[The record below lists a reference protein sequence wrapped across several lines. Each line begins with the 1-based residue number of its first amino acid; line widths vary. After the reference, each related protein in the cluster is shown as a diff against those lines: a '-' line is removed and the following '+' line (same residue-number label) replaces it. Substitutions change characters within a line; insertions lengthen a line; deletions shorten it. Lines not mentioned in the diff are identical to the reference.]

1 MTAALPQTPKDAA
14 RQFAGRMIA
23 NGYKPEGL
31 FEYQDTDGQ
40 PLFWRIRTKHPQT
53 GDKWIRPMFWNGSE
67 YVIGE
72 PATNAT
78 GKPLYRLPE
87 LANVSA
93 DTRIIIV
100 EGEPKVDALLK
111 LGLIATTSGSCSSAD
126 AADWTPLTSKQCTI
140 WPDHDDAGQK
150 YADAVAGRLRAL
162 GCDVAILDVAKL
174 GLPHKGDVVD
184 WLRQH
189 SDATA
194 NDVLTLPVLVHEP
207 DKNEQRL
214 IDLIRADDVECR
226 PVSWLWPGWLARGKL
241 HILAGAPGTG
251 KTTIALALAAVVSRG
266 GHWPD
271 GKYSPSGNV
280 LLWSGEDSAADTLVP
295 RLKAAGADL
304 SRVLIVGD
312 VPDGDD
318 DRPFDPARD
327 VPALEHE
334 AQKLGG
340 IALLI
345 ADPVVSAVTGDSHKN
360 TEVRRALQ
368 PLVNLAERLGAAV
381 LGITHFSKG
390 STGREPLERVTGS
403 IAFGALARIVMVT
416 AKQSLE
422 DGQGDK
428 RLLARAKSNIGPD
441 GGGFGYDLEQTTIQ
455 TAHDTMEASA
465 VKWGDALKGSARDL
479 LDVAEATEADG
490 NCESRDAADW
500 LREFLANAPAPA
512 NEVKRAASENGFSWR
527 TIQRA
532 MRKAGVESARNGFG
546 QPALWSLKGHSRAT
560 VAPVAPS
567 SESGANGATGADE
580 GDDLE
585 VFEL

>member
-1 MTAALPQTPKDAA
+1 MNATGSPKDAA
-14 RQFAGRMIA
+14 RQIAGKAIA
-23 NGYKPEGL
+23 KGYKPEGL
-31 FEYQDTDGQ
+31 FEYQDADGQ
-40 PLFWRIRTKHPQT
+40 PLFWRIRAKHPQT
-53 GDKWIRPMFWNGSE
+53 GDKWIRPMFRDGSE
-67 YVIGE
+67 YAVGE
-72 PATNAT
+72 PKASAN

-87 LANVSA
+87 LANAPA
-93 DTRIIIV
+93 DARIIVV

-126 AADWTPLTSKQCTI
+126 AADWTPLEGHSCTI
-140 WPDHDDAGQK
+140 WPDHDDAGRK
-150 YADAVAGRLRAL
+150 YAEAVASRLRAL
-162 GCDVAILDVAKL
+162 GCDVAILDVSKL
-174 GLPHKGDVVD
+174 GLPNKGDVVD

-189 SDATA
+189 PESTA
-194 NDVLTLPVLVHEP
+194 DDVLALPMRNEALAKTETPLIELV
-207 DKNEQRL
+207 
-214 IDLIRADDVECR
+214 RAADVECR

-251 KTTIALALAAVVSRG
+251 KTTIALALAAVVTRG

-271 GKYSPSGNV
+271 GKYSPAGNV

-304 SRVLIVGD
+304 ARVLIVGD
-312 VPDGDD
+312 VPEDGDT
-318 DRPFDPARD
+318 RPFDPATD

-334 AQKLGG
+334 ARKLGG

-368 PLVNLAERLGAAV
+368 PLVNLAERIGAAV

-390 STGREPLERVTGS
+390 SAGRDPLERVTGS
-403 IAFGALARIVMVT
+403 IAFGALARVVMVT
-416 AKQSLE
+416 AKQPLE
-422 DGQGDK
+422 GGEGVK

-441 GGGFGYDLEQTTIQ
+441 GGGFGYDLEQTAIQ
-455 TAHDTMEASA
+455 TAHGSMEASA
-465 VKWGDALKGSARDL
+465 VKWGDALKGSAREL
-479 LDVAEATEADG
+479 LDVAEATEGEG
-490 NCESRDAADW
+490 NSESRDAADW
-500 LREFLANAPAPA
+500 LREFLAKAPAPA
-512 NEVKRAASENGFSWR
+512 NEVRRAASESGFSWR

-532 MRKAGVESARNGFG
+532 MRKAGVESARTGFG
-546 QPALWSLKGHSRAT
+546 QPALWSLNGHSRAT

-567 SESGANGATGADE
+567 SASGANGATGADE

>member
-1 MTAALPQTPKDAA
+1 MTSELPQTPKDAA
-14 RQFAGRMIA
+14 RQLAGKMIA
-23 NGYKPEGL
+23 KGYKPEGL
-31 FEYQDTDGQ
+31 FEYQDKDGQ
-40 PLFWRIRTKHPQT
+40 PMFWRIRAKHPQT
-53 GDKWIRPMFWNGSE
+53 RDKWIRPMFWNGSE
-67 YVIGE
+67 YVVGE
-72 PATNAT
+72 PAPREV

-87 LANVSA
+87 LANAPA
-93 DTRIIIV
+93 DARIIVV

-126 AADWTPLTSKQCTI
+126 AADWSPLKGRQCTI
-140 WPDHDDAGQK
+140 WPDHDDAGRK
-150 YADAVAGRLRAL
+150 YADAVAGRLDAL
-162 GCDVAILDVAKL
+162 GCDVSILDVSKL
-174 GLPHKGDVVD
+174 GLPDKGDVVD

-189 SDATA
+189 PHSTA
-194 NDVLTLPVLVHEP
+194 DDVLSLPTLSRKPAASDSPLIELVC
-207 DKNEQRL
+207 
-214 IDLIRADDVECR
+214 AADVECR

-241 HILAGAPGTG
+241 HILAGAPSTG
-251 KTTIALALAAVVSRG
+251 KTTIALALAAVVTRG
-266 GHWPD
+266 GRWPD
-271 GKYSPSGNV
+271 GKYSPPGNV

-304 SRVLIVGD
+304 ERVLIVLG
-312 VPDGDD
+312 VRIGKD
-318 DRPFDPARD
+318 DRAFDPATD
-327 VPALEHE
+327 MLALKHE
-334 AQKLGG
+334 AEKLGG

-368 PLVNLAERLGAAV
+368 PLVNLAEHIGAAV

-390 STGREPLERVTGS
+390 TAGREPLERVTGS

-416 AKQSLE
+416 AKQPLE
-422 DGQGDK
+422 DGEGVK

-441 GGGFGYDLEQTTIQ
+441 SGGFGYDLEQTTIQ
-455 TAHDTMEASA
+455 TAHGDMEASA
-465 VKWGDALKGSARDL
+465 VKWGDALKGSAREL
-479 LDVAEATEADG
+479 LDVAEATEAEG
-490 NCESRDAADW
+490 NSESRDAADW
-500 LREFLANAPAPA
+500 LREFLAKASAPA
-512 NEVKRAASENGFSWR
+512 NEVKRAASESGFSWR

-532 MRKAGVESARNGFG
+532 MRKAGVESIRTGFQ